1 MKSGEST
8 SAAGDMRP
16 AAARFNIRLFF
27 LLAGAAAVRIFL
39 AVRFRSVIS
48 FDEAHYIRLAASFW
62 QHGLFGIL
70 HPYWPPLFPL
80 AIALFKIPAGDF
92 ETAGRLVNILAGCGI
107 VALVHGLAGRIFSEK
122 EALLSAAFAAF
133 YPSFAFHSTNVMP
146 ESLFSLLA
154 LAGMSFGWRA
164 LEEKRGLSGFA
175 AGLCWGAAYLVRPE
189 GVGFLLVFTGF
200 TGLLLLLKGFRKG
213 GWRRIPAC
221 VWALCGFTLLAG
233 PYWVYLHEVTG
244 HWTLSTKGSVNQ
256 QLETSVTFRDQ
267 SNPDPFYHLTADN
280 KHLPMDMAYHF
291 GTLRELSG
299 LRPRSGR
306 VVSVSP
312 AQFAEKYA
320 RNLYHAVKTAIPEAL
335 TLAPFVLF
343 VAGLT
348 GGVLG
353 RRRFGFS
360 GYLLGNLLFFW
371 FLLVPMFHLNE
382 RYFLPLLPV
391 CLIWTGPG
399 MKALSRWAAENLRAA
414 FQPRSEKSRW
424 PSRFGTAAAAAFVIG
439 LGFLPEAARFAG
451 MRPDSPDLWADPVEL
466 KRAGEWLRSHTAHP
480 AVLMD
485 ANKAVDY
492 YAGQFDIRKG
502 AAFSYD
508 TPERNAVYARHRGVE
523 YMVFSSRY
531 LSWYPNLGPLV
542 EKHDLPAGLTL
553 VYEDDRPT
561 GVRTVVYRVSPAD
574 SSRSAGEGMQ

>member
-1 MKSGEST
+1 MKSREST
-8 SAAGDMRP
+8 PAAGEIRT
-16 AAARFNIRLFF
+16 AGVRFDIRLLFI
-27 LLAGAAAVRIFL
+27 LAGAAALRIFL
-39 AVRFRSVIS
+39 AVRFRSAIS
-48 FDEAHYIRLAASFW
+48 FDEAHYLRLAAAFL
-62 QHGLFGIL
+62 QHGPFGLL

-107 VALVHGLAGRIFSEK
+107 VAVVHNLAARIFSEK
-122 EALLSAAFAAF
+122 EALISAAFAAF
-133 YPSFAFHSTNVMP
+133 YPSPAFHSTNVMP

-154 LAGMSFGWRA
+154 LSGMLFGWRA
-164 LEEKRGLSGFA
+164 LEEKRGLSGLT

-213 GWRRIPAC
+213 GWRRITVC
-221 VWALCGFTLLAG
+221 VWAFCGFTLLAG
-233 PYWVYLHEVTG
+233 PYWLYLREATG

-256 QLETSVTFRDQ
+256 QLEATMTFKDQ
-267 SNPDPFYHLTADN
+267 TNPDPFYRLTADN

-299 LRPRSGR
+299 LRLQPGR
-306 VVSVSP
+306 VVNVTP

-320 RNLYHAVKTAIPEAL
+320 RNLYHAVKSAIPQAL
-335 TLAPFVLF
+335 TLVPFVLF

-348 GGVLG
+348 GSVLG
-353 RRRFGFS
+353 RRRFGLA
-360 GYLLGNLLFFW
+360 GYFLGNLLFFW

-399 MKALSRWAAENLRAA
+399 MTALSRWAAENLRAA
-414 FQPRSEKSRW
+414 FPPRSEKSGW
-424 PSRFGTAAAAAFVIG
+424 PSRFGTAAVIAFV
-439 LGFLPEAARFAG
+439 LGFGLFPEAARFAG
-451 MRPDSPDLWADPVEL
+451 MRTDSPDLWADPVEL
-466 KRAGEWLRSHTAHP
+466 KRAGEWIRIHTDHP

-492 YAGQFDIRKG
+492 YAGQYDIRKG
-502 AAFSYD
+502 AAFSFD
-508 TPERNAVYARHRGVE
+508 PPERNAIYARHRGVE

-531 LSWYPNLGPLV
+531 LSWYPNLRPLI
-542 EKHDLPAGLTL
+542 EKRDLPAGLTL
-553 VYEDDRPT
+553 VYEDDRPA
-561 GVRTVVYRVSPAD
+561 GVRTVVYRVTPAD
-574 SSRSAGEGMQ
+574 SLRSAADGMR